1 MAEAFISTIHFF
13 TIHALTG
20 LLILSAGASLSH
32 ATARVFSGRDARDD
46 R

>member
-1 MAEAFISTIHFF
+1 MAEAIISTIHFF

-20 LLILSAGASLSH
+20 FLVLGAGASLSW
-32 ATARVFSGRDARDD
+32 ATARVFMKD